1 MRTAVSKG
9 VSRIPIMLAAILVAS
24 LVFPQLTT
32 RITAQMKRQQPRQQA
47 SVAAWPAKSK
57 RFALI
62 IGVDDYE
69 DSQISK
75 LEGASNDAKS
85 LAQALIGYAGF
96 PDDQVILLASDQPL
110 ERRPTRG
117 NILARLSY
125 LKGLVPEDGLL
136 LVFFAGHGME
146 RGKQAFLC
154 PADAQSGNIDLLKDT
169 AIPVDEM
176 RDQILRTRVK
186 QVVIILDAC
195 RNDPAGRGQS
205 QDQLTENYTRH
216 FNFDVQNREVTAFA
230 TLYATDIGNVAYEY
244 KEKKQGYFTW
254 ALVEGIKGKAANEK
268 GEVTLEGLKK
278 YLEDAVPKQVGL
290 DLGQQRKQR
299 PWAEIQGYKAEDLV
313 ISITARAAESPVTR
327 VAGVDP
333 AAIELSFWETI
344 KNSNDPDDF
353 SEYLKK
359 YGDRGQF
366 AGLARNKLK
375 NLMASS
381 RHGRASPGDAKHTEP
396 GPAESKPAESKPPV
410 SPGFPVKLNAGP
422 GGAPLASYGFDTVNL
437 DSRGIV
443 VNRRRSEARSFAQEL
458 GGGARLEM
466 VAIPAGT
473 FTMGSP
479 KSDNRSVSREVPE
492 HHVTVQA
499 FYMGRFEV
507 TQAQWRAVAMLPK
520 VDRDLNADPSHFK
533 GNNLPVEQVSWE
545 DAVEFC
551 KRLSRKTGL
560 NYRLPSEAEWE
571 YACRAGTKT
580 AFAFGDTIS
589 PDLANY
595 NASLPT
601 SATAKGGSAKGGA
614 ASGTNRGKTVPVGS
628 LGVANGFGLSDMHGN
643 VWEWCLDTW
652 HWNYVGA
659 PADGSAWVNG
669 GDQVQRV
676 MRGGSYSQAGDPSR
690 SAFRSHEAFDSRVQ
704 ALGFRVVVGA

>member
-1 MRTAVSKG
+1 MRTAVSQG
-9 VSRIPIMLAAILVAS
+9 ISRIPIMLAAILVAS
-24 LVFPQLTT
+24 LVFSPLTSRT
-32 RITAQMKRQQPRQQA
+32 TAQAKREQARQQA

-146 RGKQAFLC
+146 REDQAFLC
-154 PADAQSGNIDLLKDT
+154 PADAQSGNVDLLKDT
-169 AIPVDEM
+169 AIKVDDM

-195 RNDPAGRGQS
+195 RNDPSGRGQS
-205 QDQLTENYTRH
+205 QDRLTKSYADR

-254 ALVEGIKGKAANEK
+254 ALVEGIKGKAANDK
-268 GEVTLEGLKK
+268 GQVTLEGLKK
-278 YLEDAVPKQVGL
+278 YLEEAVPKQVGL

-313 ISITARAAESPVTR
+313 ISVTARAAEPPVTSVAR
-327 VAGVDP
+327 VDQ
-333 AAIELSFWETI
+333 AAIELSFWESI

-359 YGDRGQF
+359 YGDQGQF

-375 NLMASS
+375 NLIASS
-381 RHGRASPGDAKHTEP
+381 RHGRASPGDAKRTEP
-396 GPAESKPAESKPPV
+396 GAAESKLAESKPAESKPPV
-410 SPGFPVKLNAGP
+410 SPGFPEKLNAGP
-422 GGAPLASYGFDTVNL
+422 GGAPLASYGFDTVNM

-443 VNRRRSEARSFAQEL
+443 VNRRRSEARSFVQDLA
-458 GGGARLEM
+458 GGARLEM
-466 VAIPAGT
+466 VAIPGGT

-479 KSDNRSVSREVPE
+479 KSDFSSVSREVPE
-492 HHVTVQA
+492 HNVTVQP

-571 YACRAGTKT
+571 YACRAGTTT

-595 NASLPT
+595 NGSLAST
-601 SATAKGGSAKGGA
+601 SEAAKG
-614 ASGTNRGKTVPVGS
+614 TYRGKTVPVGS
-628 LGVANGFGLSDMHGN
+628 FGVANGFGLSDMHGN

-669 GDQVQRV
+669 GDQAQRV
-676 MRGGSYSQAGDPSR
+676 MRGGSYVQPGDPSR

-704 ALGFRVVVGA
+704 ALGFRVVVAGKT